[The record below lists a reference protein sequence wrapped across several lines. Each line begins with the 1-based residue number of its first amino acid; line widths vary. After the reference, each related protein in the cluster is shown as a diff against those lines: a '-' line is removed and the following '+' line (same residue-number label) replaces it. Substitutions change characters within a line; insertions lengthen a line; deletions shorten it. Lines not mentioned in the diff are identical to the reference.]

1 MSVSAFDRPR
11 SPPSVSPPPVETMP
25 KLNILEV
32 DEDGGFDLDN
42 VEVVKAMSSS
52 LESLIQGEIMQVP
65 ALQSIGAAVVVDG
78 VSGVGRVT
86 LLSYAFPFVSSG
98 NGLLPSYQIFAAFL
112 AVSEA
117 ETKTFRRF
125 RR

>member
-1 MSVSAFDRPR
+1 MRTSAKQHRLSTVLQDHRAPCRREVSLAR
-11 SPPSVSPPPVETMP
+11 
-25 KLNILEV
+25 
-32 DEDGGFDLDN
+32 LDN
-42 VEVVKAMSSS
+42 VEVVKAMSMS